1 MFNVTAYKVGPN
13 PGNISPLNAK
23 RDWMER
29 TQDRHAYNCFPV
41 TLTNSLGWGISF
53 PEEISFV
60 WNGVE
65 STSGEH
71 VKVLSGH
78 KYVYTERANSTISF
92 KTGIVFRTNE
102 NVSLLQMPVPNLFVE
117 GAHPFTV
124 LMSTSFWSG
133 ELPCAWRITKP
144 HSIITIPANQPVI
157 SVLPI
162 SLTEL
167 NNSEIVIKNEEE
179 FHKEVKNIN
188 NEIYSKKVAEIN
200 AQGKWSNFYRDA
212 VNSEGES
219 IGSHEIKAIRL
230 KVLSENE

>member
-1 MFNVTAYKVGPN
+1 MFNITAYQVGPN
-13 PGNISPLNAK
+13 PGNIHPLNIK

-29 TQDRHAYNCFPV
+29 TYDRHAYNCFPV
-41 TLTNSLGWGISF
+41 TLTNGLGWGISF

-60 WNGVE
+60 WDGVE

-92 KTGIVFRTNE
+92 KTGIVFRTDQNL
-102 NVSLLQMPVPNLFVE
+102 SLLQMPVPNLFVE
-117 GAHPFTV
+117 GTQAFTI

-144 HSIITIPANQPVI
+144 NSIITIPANQPVI

-162 SLTEL
+162 SLTDL
-167 NNSEIVIKNEEE
+167 NNSEIILKNEQD
-179 FHKEVKNIN
+179 FDKEIKNIN
-188 NEIYSKKVAEIN
+188 NENYSKKVAEIN
-200 AQGKWSNFYRDA
+200 SQGKWSNFYRDA
-212 VNSEGES
+212 TNSEGES
-219 IGSHEIKAIRL
+219 IGNHEIKAIRL
-230 KVLSENE
+230 KVIDDK